1 MALGVGSFLTAA
13 PPEWAKAPANCGVE
27 VPGLTADGMLRKTTS
42 AAAKVPPPPLIVTV
56 GSDVYPE
63 PALVIVKPVTLPLA
77 TVAVAVAPLP
87 PPPVIATVGA
97 AV

>member
-1 MALGVGSFLTAA
+1 MGSFLTAA

-27 VPGLTADGMLRKTTS
+27 VPGLTADGMLRKTTR
-42 AAAKVPPPPLIVTV
+42 AAAKVPPPPLSVTV
-56 GSDVYPE
+56 GSEVYPE

-87 PPPVIATVGA
+87 PPPAIATVGA